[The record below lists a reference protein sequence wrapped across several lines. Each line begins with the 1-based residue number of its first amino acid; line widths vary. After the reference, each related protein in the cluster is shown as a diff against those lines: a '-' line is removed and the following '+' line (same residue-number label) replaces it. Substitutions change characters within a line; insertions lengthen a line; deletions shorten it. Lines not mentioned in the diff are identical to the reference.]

1 MVVKGNGSSYNEGI
15 RILPASNGWSNI
27 FFSADDTTSGNHV
40 GGWLIGRRG
49 AAGSITGAIGDF
61 TIEENNSNGSNLTIY
76 KNGGGAHLR
85 GPFSLSGLITTT
97 SATTHAGIKVG
108 DVYINAISGNLILQN
123 LGALRFGADSWDYNQ
138 WAGLKYDHN
147 NKYIYLGLA
156 DGTVFTTN
164 AAQSNGRI
172 FTPGIA
178 YFHVG
183 NQSTYYM
190 TDGGAINGSVITFPS
205 TAASLSAS
213 TPMSITYGK
222 IAAYGTLTINANT
235 DNSGT
240 EYVLLTAGKGLS
252 NTLTDG
258 LAIGTSTLQWQGS
271 DVVTST
277 TTIIDASG

>member
-27 FFSADDTTSGNHV
+27 FFSADTSTSGNHV

-123 LGALRFGADSWDYNQ
+123 LGALRFGSDSWDYSQ

-164 AAQSNGRI
+164 AAQSGGRI

-252 NTLTDG
+252 DTLTDG

-271 DVVTST
+271 DVTTST